1 MYNAKYVVMLGE
13 WKMRRTK
20 IIATIGPATSTQK
33 TLKELVLAGAN
44 VIRIN
49 CSHGSLQENQKKI
62 DLIKSVRKELN
73 VPLSVMLDTRGPE
86 IRVGNFEKSK
96 VELKKGSLFAF
107 YKFETMGSEHGVSLN
122 EPKILD
128 NLKLGSKILACNGLI
143 TFKVV
148 EILKDRVVC
157 KVKNSG
163 TLSNHKS
170 LFLPNIEYNVP
181 YLNDADKKDIIW
193 AIKNKVEYVA
203 GSFVNHKEDVLALKD
218 FIKSHKGNMEIIS
231 KIESKIGFKN
241 LDEII
246 AESDGIM
253 VARGDLGVEIPHEKL
268 PELQKI
274 IIKKSQECG
283 KIVITATEMLES
295 MVSSPRPTRAETSDV
310 ANAVYDGTS
319 AIMLS
324 GETAVG
330 KYPTT
335 AVSTMNK
342 IAQETEKSI
351 HYKKRYLSK
360 EFSSSSITDVLS
372 NAVVHISFML
382 KDIKATAVYTDSGHT
397 AKMISRF
404 KPTCPIYAFTPNELT
419 YNRLSLAWGITPIL
433 CSPCKTA
440 DELIETINKTLKSKK
455 LAKTNDMILIGTG
468 TRKPSGTDMI
478 KIHFIK

>member
-1 MYNAKYVVMLGE
+1 
-13 WKMRRTK
+13 MRKTK
-20 IIATIGPATSTQK
+20 IIATMGPATSTPK
-33 TLKELVLAGAN
+33 ALKEIVLAGAN

-49 CSHGSLQENQKKI
+49 CSHGTLEENQKKI
-62 DLIKSVRKELN
+62 EVINAVRKELN
-73 VPLSVMLDTRGPE
+73 IPLSIMLDTRGPE
-86 IRVGNFEKSK
+86 IRVGNFEKGK
-96 VELKKGSLFAF
+96 VELKKGSLFEF
-107 YKFETMGSEHGVSLN
+107 YKKDVVGNEKGVSLN
-122 EPKILD
+122 EPKVLD
-128 NLKLGSKILACNGLI
+128 NLKVGSKILACNGLI
-143 TFKVV
+143 TFKVQ
-148 EILKDRVVC
+148 EILKDKVVC

-163 TLSNHKS
+163 TISNHKS

-181 YLNDADKKDIIW
+181 YLNEKDQQDIAW
-193 AIKNKVEYVA
+193 GIKNKIEYVA
-203 GSFVNHKEDVLALKD
+203 ASFVNHKQDLLDLKN
-218 FIKSHKGNMEIIS
+218 FIKSRKGNMEIIA

-246 AESDGIM
+246 AEADGIM

-274 IIKKSQECG
+274 IIKKSQESG

-295 MVSSPRPTRAETSDV
+295 MISSPRPTRAETSDV

-335 AVSTMNK
+335 AVATMNR
-342 IAQETEKSI
+342 IAHETEKSI
-351 HYKKRYLSK
+351 HYKKRYLAK

-382 KDIKATAVYTDSGHT
+382 KDIKATAVYTDTGHT

-404 KPTCPIYAFTPNELT
+404 KPTCPIYAFTPNIST

-433 CSPCKTA
+433 CNPCKTA
-440 DELIETINKTLKSKK
+440 DELILTINKTLKEQK
-455 LAKTNDMILIGTG
+455 LAKPSDMILIGTG
-468 TRKPSGTDMI
+468 TRKPTGTDMI
-478 KIHFIK
+478 KIHFMK

>member
-1 MYNAKYVVMLGE
+1 
-13 WKMRRTK
+13 MRKTK
-20 IIATIGPATSTQK
+20 IIATIGPATGSLK
-33 TLKELVLAGAN
+33 ALKELVLSGAN

-49 CSHGSLQENQKKI
+49 CSHGNLKENQKKI
-62 DLIKSVRKELN
+62 DLINQVRKELN
-73 VPLSVMLDTRGPE
+73 IPLSVMLDTRGPE
-86 IRVGNFEKSK
+86 IRVGNFENNS
-96 VELKKGSLFAF
+96 VNLKKGALFEF
-107 YKFETMGSEHGVSLN
+107 YKFETLGNEKGVSLN

-128 NLKLGSKILACNGLI
+128 NLKIWSKILACNGLI
-143 TFKVV
+143 TFKVL

-157 KVKNSG
+157 KIKNNG
-163 TLSNHKS
+163 VISNHKS

-181 YLNDADKKDIIW
+181 YLNEKDKQDIAW
-193 AIKNKVEYVA
+193 AIKNKIEYVA
-203 GSFVNHKEDVLALKD
+203 ASFVNHKEDIITLKEY
-218 FIKSHKGNMEIIS
+218 IKSLKGNMEIIA

-246 AESDGIM
+246 SEADGIM

-274 IIKKSQECG
+274 IIKKSQTSG

-295 MVSSPRPTRAETSDV
+295 MISSPRPTRAETSDV

-319 AIMLS
+319 AVMLS

-330 KYPTT
+330 KYPTG
-335 AVSTMNK
+335 AVSTMAK

-351 HYKKRYLSK
+351 HYKKRYLTN

-382 KDIKATAVYTDSGHT
+382 KDIKAVAVYTDTGHT

-404 KPTCPIYAFTPNELT
+404 KPTCPIYAFTPNVLT

-433 CSPCKTA
+433 CNPCKTA
-440 DELIETINKTLKSKK
+440 DELIETINKTLKSQK

-478 KIHFIK
+478 KIHFMK

>member
-1 MYNAKYVVMLGE
+1 
-13 WKMRRTK
+13 MRRTK
-20 IIATIGPATSTQK
+20 IIATMGPATTSVK
-33 TLKELVLAGAN
+33 ALKELVLAGAN

-49 CSHGSLQENQKKI
+49 CSHGSLEENQKKMDI
-62 DLIKSVRKELN
+62 INAVRKELN
-73 VPLSVMLDTRGPE
+73 IPLAVMLDTRGPE
-86 IRVGNFEKSK
+86 IRVSNFENGK
-96 VELKKGSLFAF
+96 VDLKKGSLFEF
-107 YKFETMGSEHGVSLN
+107 YKKEILGSEKGVSLN

-128 NLKLGSKILACNGLI
+128 NLKVGNKILACNGLI
-143 TFKVV
+143 TFKVQ

-157 KVKNSG
+157 KIKNSG
-163 TLSNHKS
+163 TISNHKS

-181 YLNDADKKDIIW
+181 YLNEKDMQDIAW
-193 AIKNKVEYVA
+193 GIKNKVEYVA
-203 GSFVNHKEDVLALKD
+203 ASFVNHKEDILELKD
-218 FIKSHKGNMEIIS
+218 FIKSHKGNMEIIA

-246 AESDGIM
+246 SESDGIM
-253 VARGDLGVEIPHEKL
+253 VARGDLGVEVPHEKL

-274 IIKKSQECG
+274 IIKKSQESG

-295 MVSSPRPTRAETSDV
+295 MISSPRPTRAETSDV

-319 AIMLS
+319 AVMLS

-330 KYPTT
+330 KYPTS

-351 HYKKRYLSK
+351 NYKKRYLAK
-360 EFSSSSITDVLS
+360 EFASSSITDVLS

-382 KDIKATAVYTDSGHT
+382 KDIKATAVYTDTGHT

-404 KPTCPIYAFTPNELT
+404 KPICPIFAFTPNERT
-419 YNRLSLAWGITPIL
+419 YNRLSLAWGIIPIL

-440 DELIETINKTLKSKK
+440 DELISTINKTLKDKK

-478 KIHFIK
+478 KIHFMK

>member
-1 MYNAKYVVMLGE
+1 
-13 WKMRRTK
+13 MRRTK
-20 IIATIGPATSTQK
+20 IIATMGPATSSVK
-33 TLKELVLAGAN
+33 ALRDIVLAGAN

-49 CSHGSLQENQKKI
+49 CSHGTTEENQKKVDI
-62 DLIKSVRKELN
+62 IKAVRKELN
-73 VPLSVMLDTRGPE
+73 IPLSIMLDTRGPE
-86 IRVGNFEKSK
+86 IRVGNFEKGS
-96 VELKKGSLFAF
+96 VELKKGSIFEF
-107 YKFETMGSEHGVSLN
+107 YKTETIGTEKGVSLN
-122 EPKILD
+122 EPKILS
-128 NLKLGSKILACNGLI
+128 NLKIGSKILACNGLI
-143 TFKVV
+143 TFKVI
-148 EILKDRVVC
+148 EILKDKVVC

-163 TLSNHKS
+163 VISNHKS

-181 YLNDADKKDIIW
+181 YLNELDKKDILW
-193 AIKNKVEYVA
+193 GIKNKVEYIA
-203 GSFVNHKEDVLALKD
+203 GSFVNHKEDILDLKN
-218 FIKSHKGNMEIIS
+218 FIKAHKGNMEIIA

-246 AESDGIM
+246 AEADGIM

-295 MVSSPRPTRAETSDV
+295 MISSPRPTRAETSDV

-382 KDIKATAVYTDSGHT
+382 KDIKATAVYTDTGHT

-404 KPTCPIYAFTPNELT
+404 KPTCPIYAFTPNET
-419 YNRLSLAWGITPIL
+419 TFNRLSLAWGITPIL

-478 KIHFIK
+478 KIHFVK